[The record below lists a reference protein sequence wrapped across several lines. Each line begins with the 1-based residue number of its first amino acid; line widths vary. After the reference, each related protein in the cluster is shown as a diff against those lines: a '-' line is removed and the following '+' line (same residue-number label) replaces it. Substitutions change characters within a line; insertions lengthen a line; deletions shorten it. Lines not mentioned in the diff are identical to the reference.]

1 MNWRTVAAILCTYGA
16 LKEFRPTEPYLYQW
30 QHDGLN
36 LTARELSI
44 DVYPISTYANLIFL
58 IPTLLLTDILLYKSV
73 LLLESL
79 SYIGVWLTLIFGR
92 SVLSQQ
98 VGQALYGLAMSME
111 VAYFAY
117 SYVKVKPE
125 QYTKVTV
132 WTRSALEFGRCVSY
146 VLSEPIVLLYP
157 GKYQILNYISVIS
170 LTLTLIFALLLP
182 NVTWR
187 EIAHRHFEDS
197 NLLQNTNELPDS
209 YLQFVVCRVR
219 RLYADVRRLTA
230 DAYIVKWSA
239 SWALVSCGYLQ
250 ASNYIQTLWGTAE
263 EASKTY
269 NGFVQGLIPVVC
281 IVAVLPLQ
289 NSQFN
294 WLFHDLV
301 VAIVQILCAGALF
314 LICHINNI
322 WIMYAGYSAFRV
334 LYQLAITIT
343 QCMIIKG
350 IDVDASGFVFGL
362 NTFLALVL
370 QTGLSIFVTKVSY
383 FNEIHRQFVVYSV
396 YHLLIAIVF
405 FVFGLWRGPW
415 SDKKALEITPDHSTS
430 KLEEHSSFNSVE
442 KL

>member
-1 MNWRTVAAILCTYGA
+1 MHWRLIAAILCTYGA

-30 QHDGLN
+30 QHIGLH
-36 LTARELSI
+36 LTAEELSI
-44 DVYPISTYANLIFL
+44 EVYPISTYANLVFL

-73 LLLESL
+73 LLLESF
-79 SYIGVWLTLIFGR
+79 SYIGVWLTLIFGT

-117 SYVKVKPE
+117 SYVKVDSE
-125 QYTKVTV
+125 HYTRVTV

-146 VLSEPIVLLYP
+146 LLSEPIILLYP
-157 GKYQILNYISVIS
+157 EKYQILNYISLIS
-170 LTLTLIFALLLP
+170 LTSTLVFALFLP

-187 EIAHRHFEDS
+187 EIAERHSEDS
-197 NLLQNTNELPDS
+197 NLHQNTNELPTS
-209 YLQFVVCRVR
+209 YLQFVVCRAR
-219 RLYADVRRLTA
+219 RLYADVRRLTD

-250 ASNYIQTLWGTAE
+250 AANYIQTLWGTANYPQDM
-263 EASKTY
+263 Y

-281 IVAVLPLQ
+281 IIVVLPLQ
-289 NSQFN
+289 NRRFN
-294 WLFHDLV
+294 WIFHDLV
-301 VAIVQILCAGALF
+301 IAILLILCAGVLF
-314 LICHINNI
+314 LISQVGSI
-322 WIMYAGYSAFRV
+322 WIMYAGYAAFRV

-343 QCMIIKG
+343 QCMIIKQ

-362 NTFLALVL
+362 NTFLALIL
-370 QTGLSIFVTKVSY
+370 QTGLSIFVTKIPY

-405 FVFGLWRGPW
+405 FIFGLWRGPW
-415 SDKKALEITPDHSTS
+415 SDSKVLDRTRDQSTNTS
-430 KLEEHSSFNSVE
+430 DKCSSCDTTVKL
-442 KL
+442 